1 MTRTLER
8 FFGDRMTFSVMSA
21 FVNQTKTYHRFSDM
35 ADDVVNVRMFSVSR
49 TRS

>member
-8 FFGDRMTFSVMSA
+8 FFGNKMTFSVIST

-35 ADDVVNVRMFSVSR
+35 ADDVVSPLDW
-49 TRS
+49 T